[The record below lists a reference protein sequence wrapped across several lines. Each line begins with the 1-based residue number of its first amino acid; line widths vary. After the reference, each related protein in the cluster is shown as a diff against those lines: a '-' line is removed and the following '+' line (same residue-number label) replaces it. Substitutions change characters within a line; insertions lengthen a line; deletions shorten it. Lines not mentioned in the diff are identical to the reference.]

1 MHEQATQV
9 MLHPVVLAVPDTMLT
24 WTGRRKVLALSRL
37 ARAAARQSAR
47 RAGGLLGRLAKN
59 SDNVPLPS
67 NGWHWSVAH
76 KPAFV
81 AGVAGSAPLGIDIEP
96 IQPRSRGLLDK
107 IADPEEW
114 RLGDEDEW
122 HLFFRFWTAKEAVLK
137 AVGMGL
143 KGLSRCRV
151 LAIDDPCCMTLT
163 YEGKTWTVHQSM
175 RHGHLAAVASD
186 GLSMRWRWPVHHT
199 TTGH

>member
-1 MHEQATQV
+1 MHKQATQV
-9 MLHPVVLAVPDTMLT
+9 MLHPVILAVPDTILT

-59 SDNVPLPS
+59 SDNVPQPS

-96 IQPRSRGLLDK
+96 IQPRSRGLLNK
-107 IADPEEW
+107 IADPGEW
-114 RLGDEDEW
+114 HLGDEDEW

-143 KGLSRCRV
+143 KGLSHCRV
-151 LAIDDPCCMTLT
+151 LAIDDPFCMTLA
-163 YEGKTWTVHQSM
+163 YKGRIWIVNQSM

-186 GLSMRWRWPVHHT
+186 GLSMQWRWPAHHT